1 MIKLD
6 KKRNPPTRRS
16 LVKQNPSSKPTSSSV
31 SGLMLPLRSSVYI
44 HKSEPGNE
52 RGSAHF
58 GNFPAARGF
67 VYQLRRCETSR
78 GDERRRHVFHPM
90 SPSDTR
96 GHRDVLVPQDLL
108 QRPSREVRLF
118 PGRLRNRFCPVQA
131 RKTQHFLKYQPRLEI
146 AVRHFKVRLQRNHCV
161 QIVALPNHQ

>member
-1 MIKLD
+1 M
-6 KKRNPPTRRS
+6 RRS

-44 HKSEPGNE
+44 LKSEPGNE

-67 VYQLRRCETSR
+67 VYQLRRCETSC

-90 SPSDTR
+90 DPSDTG
-96 GHRDVLVPQDLL
+96 GHREVIVPQDLP
-108 QRPSREVRLF
+108 QRPSREVKLF
-118 PGRLRNRFCPVQA
+118 RGRIRNRFCRVQA
-131 RKTQHFLKYQPRLEI
+131 RKPQHFLKYQPRLEI
-146 AVRHFKVRLQRNHCV
+146 TV
-161 QIVALPNHQ
+161 